1 MIYVAEMAEKNSVEQ
16 VMTFYTPLFWKAKN
30 IQYDNP
36 DSPVSKITL
45 VIGHLRMSYAGS
57 IGTLMSNSGYEQS
70 LEEVYAGD
78 TGNYI
83 KHTYFFYFSKLI
95 CNAINYPDTIQT

>member
-1 MIYVAEMAEKNSVEQ
+1 MIDMPASDPNCIYSLMMYVSKMAEKNSVEP
-16 VMTFYTPLFWKAKN
+16 VLTFDTPLFWKAKN

-45 VIGHLRMSYAGS
+45 VIGHLHLRMSYVGS
-57 IGTLMSNSGYEQS
+57 IGSLMSNSGYEQS

-78 TGNYI
+78 TSNYI
-83 KHTYFFYFSKLI
+83 THM
-95 CNAINYPDTIQT
+95 